1 MTEQASETLG
11 AHLDELQSI
20 IESMNTIAGSDGNDQ
35 LNEVTTNL
43 RHAHQLL
50 TAVSRRPRERTDS

>member
-11 AHLDELQSI
+11 AHLDKLWSI

-43 RHAHQLL
+43 WHAHQLL
-50 TAVSRRPRERTDS
+50 TAVSGRARERTDS